1 MNAQLIEPASIEEL
15 REVLLESSS
24 LMLIGHGSRSLGIPV
39 TPTTTLKNFQ
49 GITPIQP
56 EDMTMSVRAGTSL
69 FTLRKELK
77 ELGFG
82 LPVTPTGSIGGAY
95 MSDVSG
101 RFLRDSVLGCT
112 YMLADGTVVKSGS
125 SAVKN
130 VAGYDIHRFM
140 AGTRGSLAICLELI
154 LRIDPILNESDLAET
169 PAATLSVSDPTQIRY
184 MQRAKAIFDPT
195 NKLNP
200 GIWGF
205 M

>member
-1 MNAQLIEPASIEEL
+1 MNAQLIEPTSIEEL
-15 REVLLESSS
+15 REILLESSC
-24 LMLIGHGSRSLGIPV
+24 LMLIGHGSRLSGNSV
-39 TPTTTLKNFQ
+39 APTASLKNFQ
-49 GITPIQP
+49 GITRIQP

-69 FTLRKELK
+69 CRLRKELM
-77 ELGFG
+77 ELSFG
-82 LPVTPTGSIGGAY
+82 LPVAPMGSIGGAY
-95 MSDVSG
+95 MSDTSG
-101 RFLRDSVLGCT
+101 RLLRDSVLGCT
-112 YMLADGTVVKSGS
+112 FMLADGTVVKSGS

-154 LRIDPILNESDLAET
+154 LRIDPIQNESDLVDAPAET
-169 PAATLSVSDPTQIRY
+169 LAVSDPTQIRY
-184 MQRAKAIFDPT
+184 MQRAKSIFDPT